1 MAVNLNKEAIHMQK
15 VVLSEPLRTAIGAFG
30 GTLKDTNSAKLGA
43 TVVKEI
49 LDRTGIDPKE
59 IDDCIMGNILGAGQ
73 GMNVSRQISIEAGL
87 PVETPAVTINRV
99 CGSGVQS
106 IALAA
111 QAIKAGDAE
120 AIIAGGTENMNLA
133 PFYLP
138 KARYGYRM
146 GMPKDEIVDGM
157 VYDGLWDIFNDYH
170 MGVTA
175 ENLAESYNISK
186 DEQDEFAY
194 KSQQKCKAAQ
204 DEGRFKDEIVPV
216 LIPQRRGDPLAFDR
230 DEHPKGDTTLEAL
243 KSLRPVFK
251 VGGTVTA
258 GNASGINDGAAAI
271 LVSSEKKAK
280 DLGLKPVASILS
292 YAVGGVD
299 PSIMGIG
306 PVPAIQKALD
316 KAKLSL
322 DDIDLFELNE
332 AFAAQSLAV
341 LRDLPIPEDK
351 INVNGGAIAL
361 GHPIGASGTR
371 ILVTLL
377 HEMGK
382 RKKVKRGLAAL
393 CIGGGMGIA
402 IIVEKEK
409 N

>member
-1 MAVNLNKEAIHMQK
+1 MQK
-15 VVLSEPLRTAIGAFG
+15 VVISEPLRTAIGSFG
-30 GTLKDTNSAKLGA
+30 GTLKDTSTVKLGS
-43 TVVKEI
+43 TVIKEI
-49 LDRTGIDPKE
+49 LKRTNVDPKE
-59 IDDCIMGNILGAGQ
+59 IDDCIMGSILTAGQ
-73 GMNVSRQISIEAGL
+73 GMNTSRQIALDAGL
-87 PVETPAVTINRV
+87 PIETPAFTINRV

-120 AIIAGGTENMNLA
+120 TIIAGGVENMNQA
-133 PFYLP
+133 PFYLN
-138 KARYGYRM
+138 KARYGYKM
-146 GMPKDEIVDGM
+146 GMPKEEIVDGM

-175 ENLAESYNISK
+175 ENLAEAYNISRE
-186 DEQDEFAY
+186 EQDQFAY
-194 KSQQKCKAAQ
+194 KSQVKYKAAME
-204 DEGRFKDEIVPV
+204 EGKFKNEIVPV
-216 LIPQRRGDPLAFDR
+216 MIPQRRADPIPFEI
-230 DEHPKGDTTLEAL
+230 DEHPKGNTTVETLS
-243 KSLRPVFK
+243 KLRPAFK
-251 VGGTVTA
+251 KDGTVTA
-258 GNASGINDGAAAI
+258 GNASGINDGAAAV
-271 LVSSEKKAK
+271 LVTSDEKSKE
-280 DLGLKPVASILS
+280 LGLKPVASIIS
-292 YAVGGVD
+292 YAVAGVD

-316 KAKLSL
+316 KAELSL

-377 HEMGK
+377 HEMKK
-382 RKKVKRGLAAL
+382 REDVKLGLASL

-402 IIVEKEK
+402 IIVEKI
-409 N
+409 

>member
-1 MAVNLNKEAIHMQK
+1 MQK
-15 VVLSEPLRTAIGAFG
+15 VVISEPLRTAIGSFG
-30 GTLKDTNSAKLGA
+30 GTLKDTSTVKLGS
-43 TVVKEI
+43 TVIKEI
-49 LDRTGIDPKE
+49 LKRTNVDPKE
-59 IDDCIMGNILGAGQ
+59 IDDCIMGSILTAGQ
-73 GMNVSRQISIEAGL
+73 GMNTSRQIALDAGL
-87 PVETPAVTINRV
+87 PIETPAFTINRV

-120 AIIAGGTENMNLA
+120 TIIAGGVENMNQA
-133 PFYLP
+133 PFYLN
-138 KARYGYRM
+138 KARYGYKM
-146 GMPKDEIVDGM
+146 SMPKDEIVDGM

-175 ENLAESYNISK
+175 ENLAEAYNISRE
-186 DEQDEFAY
+186 EQDQFAY
-194 KSQQKCKAAQ
+194 KSQVKYKAAME
-204 DEGRFKDEIVPV
+204 EGKFKNEIVPV
-216 LIPQRRGDPLAFDR
+216 MIPQRRADPIPFEI
-230 DEHPKGDTTLEAL
+230 DEHPKGNTTIEGLS
-243 KSLRPVFK
+243 KLRPAFK
-251 VGGTVTA
+251 KDGTVTA
-258 GNASGINDGAAAI
+258 GNASGINDGAAAV
-271 LVSSEKKAK
+271 LVTSDEKSKE
-280 DLGLKPVASILS
+280 LGLKPVASIIS
-292 YAVGGVD
+292 YAVAGVD

-316 KAKLSL
+316 KAELSL

-377 HEMGK
+377 HEMKK
-382 RKKVKRGLAAL
+382 REDVKLGLASL

-402 IIVEKEK
+402 IIVEKI
-409 N
+409 

>member
-1 MAVNLNKEAIHMQK
+1 MQK
-15 VVLSEPLRTAIGAFG
+15 VVISEPLRTAIGSFG
-30 GTLKDTNSAKLGA
+30 GTLKDTSTVKLGS
-43 TVVKEI
+43 TVIKEI
-49 LDRTGIDPKE
+49 LKRTNVNPKE
-59 IDDCIMGNILGAGQ
+59 IDDCIMGSILTAGQ
-73 GMNVSRQISIEAGL
+73 GMNTSRQIALDAGL
-87 PVETPAVTINRV
+87 PIETPAFTINRV

-120 AIIAGGTENMNLA
+120 AIIAGGVENMNQA
-133 PFYLP
+133 PFYLN
-138 KARYGYRM
+138 KARYGYKM
-146 GMPKDEIVDGM
+146 SMPKDEIVDGM

-175 ENLAESYNISK
+175 ENLAEAYNISRE
-186 DEQDEFAY
+186 EQDQFAY
-194 KSQQKCKAAQ
+194 KSQVKYKAAME
-204 DEGRFKDEIVPV
+204 EGKFKNEIVPV
-216 LIPQRRGDPLAFDR
+216 MIPQRRADPIPFEI
-230 DEHPKGDTTLEAL
+230 DEHPKGNTTVETLS
-243 KSLRPVFK
+243 KLRPAFK
-251 VGGTVTA
+251 KDGTVTA
-258 GNASGINDGAAAI
+258 GNASGINDGAAAV
-271 LVSSEKKAK
+271 LVTSDEKSKE
-280 DLGLKPVASILS
+280 LGLKPVASIIS
-292 YAVGGVD
+292 YAVAGVD

-316 KAKLSL
+316 KAGLSL

-341 LRDLPIPEDK
+341 LSDLPIAEDK

-377 HEMGK
+377 HEMK
-382 RKKVKRGLAAL
+382 RRKDAKRGLAAL

-402 IIVEKEK
+402 IIVEKI
-409 N
+409 

>member
-1 MAVNLNKEAIHMQK
+1 MQK
-15 VVLSEPLRTAIGAFG
+15 VVISEPLRTAIGSFG
-30 GTLKDTNSAKLGA
+30 GTLKDTSTVKLGS
-43 TVVKEI
+43 TVIKEI
-49 LDRTGIDPKE
+49 LKRTNVDPKE
-59 IDDCIMGNILGAGQ
+59 IDDCIMGSVLTAGQ
-73 GMNVSRQISIEAGL
+73 GMNTSRQIALDAGL
-87 PVETPAVTINRV
+87 PIETPAFTINRV

-120 AIIAGGTENMNLA
+120 TIIAGGVENMNQA
-133 PFYLP
+133 PFYLN
-138 KARYGYRM
+138 KARYGYKM
-146 GMPKDEIVDGM
+146 GMPKEEIVDGM

-175 ENLAESYNISK
+175 ENLAEAYNISRE
-186 DEQDEFAY
+186 EQDQFAY
-194 KSQQKCKAAQ
+194 KSQVKYKAAME
-204 DEGRFKDEIVPV
+204 EGKFKNEIVPV
-216 LIPQRRGDPLAFDR
+216 MIPQRRADPIPFEI
-230 DEHPKGDTTLEAL
+230 DEHPKGNTTIEGLSKL
-243 KSLRPVFK
+243 KPAFK
-251 VGGTVTA
+251 KDGTVTA
-258 GNASGINDGAAAI
+258 GNASGINDGAAAV
-271 LVSSEKKAK
+271 LVTSDEKSKE
-280 DLGLKPVASILS
+280 LGLNPVASVVS
-292 YAVGGVD
+292 YAVAGVD

-316 KAKLSL
+316 KAELSL

-377 HEMGK
+377 HEMKK
-382 RKKVKRGLAAL
+382 REDVKLGLASL

-402 IIVEKEK
+402 IIVEKI
-409 N
+409 

>member
-1 MAVNLNKEAIHMQK
+1 MQK
-15 VVLSEPLRTAIGAFG
+15 VVISEPLRTAIGSFG
-30 GTLKDTNSAKLGA
+30 GTLKDTSTVKLGS
-43 TVVKEI
+43 TVIKEI
-49 LDRTGIDPKE
+49 LKRTTVDPKE
-59 IDDCIMGNILGAGQ
+59 IDDCIMGSILTAGQ
-73 GMNVSRQISIEAGL
+73 GMNTSRQIALDAGL
-87 PVETPAVTINRV
+87 PIETPAFTINRV

-120 AIIAGGTENMNLA
+120 TIIAGGVENMNQA
-133 PFYLP
+133 PFYLN
-138 KARYGYRM
+138 KARYGYKM
-146 GMPKDEIVDGM
+146 SMPKDEIVDGM

-175 ENLAESYNISK
+175 ENLAEAYNISRE
-186 DEQDEFAY
+186 EQDQFAY
-194 KSQQKCKAAQ
+194 KSQIKFKTALE
-204 DEGRFKDEIVPV
+204 EGKFKDEIVPV
-216 LIPQRRGDPLAFDR
+216 MIPQRRADPIPFEI
-230 DEHPKGDTTLEAL
+230 DEHPKGNTTIGTLS
-243 KSLRPVFK
+243 KLRPAFK
-251 VGGTVTA
+251 KDGTVTA
-258 GNASGINDGAAAI
+258 GNASGINDGAAAV
-271 LVSSEKKAK
+271 LVTSDEKSKE
-280 DLGLKPVASILS
+280 LGLNPVASVVS
-292 YAVGGVD
+292 YAVAGVD

-316 KAKLSL
+316 KAELSL

-377 HEMGK
+377 HEMKK
-382 RKKVKRGLAAL
+382 REDVKLGLASL

-402 IIVEKEK
+402 IIVEKI
-409 N
+409 

>member
-1 MAVNLNKEAIHMQK
+1 MQK
-15 VVLSEPLRTAIGAFG
+15 VVISEPLRTAIGAFG
-30 GTLKDTNSAKLGA
+30 GTLKDTRPAKLGS

-49 LDRTGIDPKE
+49 LDRTGVDPKE
-59 IDDCIMGNILGAGQ
+59 IDDCIIGNILSAGQ
-73 GMNVSRQISIEAGL
+73 GMNISRQVSLDAGL
-87 PVETPAVTINRV
+87 PIETPALTINRV
-99 CGSGVQS
+99 CGSGIQT
-106 IALAA
+106 IALGA
-111 QAIKAGDAE
+111 QAIKAGDAD

-133 PFYLP
+133 PFYLQ

-175 ENLAESYNISK
+175 ENLAEAYNISK
-186 DEQDEFAY
+186 EEQDEFAY
-194 KSQQKCKAAQ
+194 KSQMKCKAAM
-204 DEGRFKDEIVPV
+204 DDGKFNDEIVPIM
-216 LIPQRRGDPLAFDR
+216 IPQRRADPIPFEV
-230 DEHPKGDTTLEAL
+230 DEHPKGDTTIEGL
-243 KSLRPVFK
+243 SRLRAVFK
-251 VGGTVTA
+251 VGGTVSA
-258 GNASGINDGAAAI
+258 GNASGINDGAAAVLI
-271 LVSSEKKAK
+271 TSEKKAK
-280 DLGLKPVASILS
+280 ELGLKPFASIVS
-292 YAVGGVD
+292 YAITGVD

-306 PVPAIQKALD
+306 PVPAVQMALE
-316 KAKLSL
+316 KAKLSI

-377 HEMGK
+377 HEMK
-382 RKKVKRGLAAL
+382 RRKKAKRGLATL
-393 CIGGGMGIA
+393 CCGGGMGIA
-402 IIVEKEK
+402 MIVEKEK
-409 N
+409 